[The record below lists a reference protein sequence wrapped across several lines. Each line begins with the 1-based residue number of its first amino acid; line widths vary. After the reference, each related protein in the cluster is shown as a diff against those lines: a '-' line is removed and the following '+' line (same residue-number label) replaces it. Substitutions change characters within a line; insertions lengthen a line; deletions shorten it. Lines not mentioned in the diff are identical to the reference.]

1 MLSFLLQN
9 TEDKYFKKGAEMKND
24 IRAII
29 LAAAVVSLV
38 GCATTTKPSGSGFN
52 AKTISTASYGKKA
65 DTFVIIQDA
74 SSSMDEQH
82 THDTRY
88 VAHRDAKQSKL
99 DLSKEALSNM
109 NQTIPQLDFNS
120 GLTSFNG
127 GGAKVH
133 YGLTEH
139 TRTGLDGAIA
149 GIAGA
154 SGPSPMDAGI
164 NTANSKLLSGLGLG
178 QIAMFIVS
186 DGIADASNAGGAG
199 ERSAAIAAAKKVK
212 DQLGDRVCIY
222 PIQIG
227 NEPGGAKF
235 MNELAAI
242 GGCGFAT
249 NYLDINSSD
258 SMAGYVIKT
267 LLAPLTAAA
276 AAPDTSPDKIT
287 FSADALFDFDRAIL
301 KQKGKQSLDN
311 LMAKLGKVKY
321 DVIVAVG
328 YTDRLGSEAYNKKLS
343 VRRAEAV
350 KKYLVSTHSIDPS
363 NVFVDG
369 KGEANPVTGT
379 TCKGKGKSLISCL
392 QPDRRVEIE
401 IAGVRQ

>member
-1 MLSFLLQN
+1 
-9 TEDKYFKKGAEMKND
+9 
-24 IRAII
+24 
-29 LAAAVVSLV
+29 
-38 GCATTTKPSGSGFN
+38 
-52 AKTISTASYGKKA
+52 
-65 DTFVIIQDA
+65 
-74 SSSMDEQH
+74 
-82 THDTRY
+82 
-88 VAHRDAKQSKL
+88 
-99 DLSKEALSNM
+99 
-109 NQTIPQLDFNS
+109 
-120 GLTSFNG
+120 
-127 GGAKVH
+127 
-133 YGLTEH
+133 
-139 TRTGLDGAIA
+139 
-149 GIAGA
+149 
-154 SGPSPMDAGI
+154 MDAGI
-164 NTANSKLLSGLGLG
+164 NTANSKQLSGLGLG

-186 DGIADASNAGGAG
+186 DGIADITNSGGPG

-227 NEPGGAKF
+227 NEPGGAEF
-235 MNELAAI
+235 MNELAAV

-249 NYLDINSSD
+249 NHMDINSPD

-267 LLAPLTAAA
+267 LLRPIEAA
-276 AAPDTSPDKIT
+276 AAPDTSPEKIT
-287 FSADALFDFDRAIL
+287 FSADALFDFDRAVL

-343 VRRAEAV
+343 VKRAEAV
-350 KKYLVSTHSIDPS
+350 KKYLVSTHSIDSS

>member
-1 MLSFLLQN
+1 
-9 TEDKYFKKGAEMKND
+9 MKND
-24 IRAII
+24 IRAIV
-29 LAAAVVSLV
+29 LAAAVMSLV
-38 GCATTTKPSGSGFN
+38 GCATTQTPPSGSFN
-52 AKTISTASYGKKA
+52 AKNISTASYAKKA
-65 DTFVIIQDA
+65 DTFVIIHDA
-74 SSSMDEQH
+74 SSSMGNEH
-82 THDTRY
+82 MGMGH
-88 VAHRDAKQSKL
+88 SKL
-99 DLSKEALSNM
+99 DFSKETLSNM
-109 NQTIPQLDFNS
+109 NQTVPQLDFNS

-133 YGLTEH
+133 YGLTQH
-139 TRTGLDGAIA
+139 SRDGLGGAIA
-149 GIAGA
+149 GVASA

-164 NTANSKLLSGLGLG
+164 DTTSNKMLTGLGLG

-186 DGIADASNAGGAG
+186 DGISDVDNSGGAG

-222 PIQIG
+222 PIQVG
-227 NEPGGAKF
+227 KEPGGQEF
-235 MNELAAI
+235 MNELAKA

-249 NYLDINSSD
+249 HAEDINSPD

-267 LLAPLTAAA
+267 LLAPITAAA

-301 KQKGKQSLDN
+301 KPKGKQSLDN
-311 LMAKLGKVKY
+311 LMAKLDNVKY

-328 YTDRLGSEAYNKKLS
+328 YTDRIGSEDYNKKLS
-343 VRRAEAV
+343 VKRAEAV
-350 KKYLVSTHSIDPS
+350 KSYLVSTHSIDPS

-379 TCKGKGKSLISCL
+379 TCKGRGKSLISCL

>member
-1 MLSFLLQN
+1 
-9 TEDKYFKKGAEMKND
+9 MKND
-24 IRAII
+24 IRAIV
-29 LAAAVVSLV
+29 LAAAVMSLV
-38 GCATTTKPSGSGFN
+38 GCATTQAPSGGGFN
-52 AKTISTASYGKKA
+52 AKNLSTASYGKKA
-65 DTFVIIQDA
+65 DTFVIVHDA
-74 SSSMDEQH
+74 SSSMGNQH
-82 THDTRY
+82 MGR
-88 VAHRDAKQSKL
+88 SKI
-99 DLSKEALSNM
+99 DISKETLTNM

-120 GLTSFNG
+120 GLTTFNG
-127 GGAKVH
+127 GGAQVV
-133 YGLTEH
+133 YGLAEH
-139 TRTGLDGAIA
+139 SRGALGGAIA
-149 GIAGA
+149 GLTGA
-154 SGPSPMDAGI
+154 AGPSPMDAGI
-164 NTANSKLLSGLGLG
+164 NTANGKQLSGLGLG

-186 DGIADASNAGGAG
+186 DGISDVDNSGGSG

-227 NEPGGAKF
+227 DDSGGKEF
-235 MNELAAI
+235 MNELAAA

-249 NYLDINSSD
+249 NHMDINSSD

-267 LLAPLTAAA
+267 LLAPITAAA
-276 AAPDTSPDKIT
+276 AADTSPDKIT

-328 YTDRLGSEAYNKKLS
+328 YTDRIGSEDYNKKLS
-343 VRRAEAV
+343 VKRAEAV
-350 KKYLVSTHSIDPS
+350 KSYLVSTHSIDPS

-401 IAGVRQ
+401 IAGVR

>member
-1 MLSFLLQN
+1 
-9 TEDKYFKKGAEMKND
+9 MKND
-24 IRAII
+24 IRAIV
-29 LAAAVVSLV
+29 LAAAVMSLV
-38 GCATTTKPSGSGFN
+38 GCATTQAPSGGGFN
-52 AKTISTASYGKKA
+52 AKNLSTASYGKKA
-65 DTFVIIQDA
+65 DTFVIVHDA
-74 SSSMDEQH
+74 SSSMNDQH
-82 THDTRY
+82 MGR
-88 VAHRDAKQSKL
+88 SKINI
-99 DLSKEALSNM
+99 SKETLSNM
-109 NQTIPQLDFNS
+109 NQTIPQLNFNS

-127 GGAKVH
+127 GGAQVV
-133 YGLTEH
+133 YGLAEH
-139 TRTGLDGAIA
+139 SRGGLGGAIA
-149 GIAGA
+149 GLTGA
-154 SGPSPMDAGI
+154 AGPSPMDAGI
-164 NTANSKLLSGLGLG
+164 NTANSKQLSGLGLG

-186 DGIADASNAGGAG
+186 DGISDVSNAGGAG
-199 ERSAAIAAAKKVK
+199 ERSAAIAAAKNVK

-227 NEPGGAKF
+227 DEPGGKEF
-235 MNELAAI
+235 MNELAAA

-249 NYLDINSSD
+249 NHMDINSPD

-276 AAPDTSPDKIT
+276 AADTSPDKIT

-328 YTDRLGSEAYNKKLS
+328 YTDRIGSEDYNKKLS
-343 VRRAEAV
+343 VKRAEAV
-350 KKYLVSTHSIDPS
+350 KSYLVSTHSIDPS

-401 IAGVRQ
+401 IAGVR